1 MPALNSKVIK
11 WSPEERSLLVHAL
24 AVYLR
29 SVHKP
34 ASAITEHGWFAFYI
48 ARAQSVLPDNRKR
61 NIQTINMVPWLLP
74 ALQQMMPTEEPTQ
87 LSTRSLAGQPAHS
100 TDVSAFVA
108 ANLEEVIRVLEATH
122 LVIPKSE
129 CVVRM
134 THREASV
141 KEKKTRVLIVGCK
154 PNQATSII
162 DAFGSTL
169 DLIFHYSGQGLASEL
184 PKADHCIA
192 MIGFLAHKVDDR
204 LKTYYKGRYQATMGG
219 VSSVFKICRE
229 LVLSSNPPTSS
240 KTT

>member
-1 MPALNSKVIK
+1 MPALNSKLIK

-34 ASAITEHGWFAFYI
+34 ASAIAESGWFAFYI

-61 NIQTINMVPWLLP
+61 TIHSLRQVPWLLP
-74 ALQQMMPTEEPTQ
+74 ALQQMMPPEPTQ
-87 LSTRSLAGQPAHS
+87 LHIPEVQERQAHS

-108 ANLEEVIRVLEATH
+108 ANLQEVIRVLEATH
-122 LVIPKSE
+122 LIIPKTE
-129 CVVRM
+129 CVGRM
-134 THREASV
+134 THRESSV
-141 KEKKTRVLIVGCK
+141 KEKKIRVLIVGCK

-169 DLIFHYSGQGLASEL
+169 DLIFHYSGHGLVSEL
-184 PKADHCIA
+184 PRADHCIA

-204 LKTYYKGRYQATMGG
+204 LKAYYKGRYQATMGG

-229 LVLSSNPPTSS
+229 LVLSRTESASS